1 MSKRDFRVKF
11 AAMQKYKDE
20 LWAFYTGQRTEVE
33 LLAIACHARKLEKE
47 LVALASGVRLKA
59 AGKPVEAWVRYG
71 IVWSSTYRSQGY
83 GMAKYTE
90 MAAELE
96 ADEARMY
103 GIPVELRKG
112 DEGVSI
118 YADLESELAVEILK
132 RKPHLP
138 AKEWVRRCW
147 ARGVNPRVYNPY
159 LPVGFEERVGLDYFG
174 GEKR

>member
-1 MSKRDFRVKF
+1 MANPKTINWLI
-11 AAMQKYKDE
+11 Q
-20 LWAFYTGQRTEVE
+20 
-33 LLAIACHARKLEKE
+33 
-47 LVALASGVRLKA
+47 GVRLKA

-71 IVWSSTYRSQGY
+71 IVWASTYRSQGY

-118 YADLESELAVEILK
+118 YVDLEKGLQSVLA
-132 RKPHLP
+132 
-138 AKEWVRRCW
+138 RR
-147 ARGVNPRVYNPY
+147 V
-159 LPVGFEERVGLDYFG
+159 
-174 GEKR
+174 